1 MRRPIH
7 IAVEPRRNYLPLAL
21 TALALLTIF
30 ACDRREPEQTTTTP
44 TDQPVVV
51 DDPVIETPVESRT
64 PTYENVTYEEAESTF
79 TSRRYGEATEMFAA
93 YVTRRPQNPWGHYM
107 LGLSAWKSGQLPRA
121 RESFE
126 RAIELDPSHVKSL
139 LNLSRVLLELKEPRE
154 ASKRVLAALEIDS
167 TSAEAHRLM
176 GRVQTALGESESAL
190 DSYRSAL
197 TFDAHDVWAM
207 NNMGLLL
214 IELERFD
221 EALRPLAR
229 AVQLDSGVAVF
240 RNNFGMALERTGH
253 FVAAAE
259 SYRAA
264 VAIDPGYGKA
274 SASLSRISD
283 RKDDPLAEP
292 IDIALLADDFVN
304 ELETWNAGRVA
315 VTEQVTPVPDVQT
328 PPER

>member
-7 IAVEPRRNYLPLAL
+7 FAEQPRRNYLPLAL

-30 ACDRREPEQTTTTP
+30 ACDRRDAQQSLTTP

-51 DDPVIETPVESRT
+51 SDPVIESPVETTT

-93 YVTRRPQNPWGHYM
+93 YVTRRPKNPWGHYM

-154 ASKRVLAALEIDS
+154 AFERVLAALEIDS
-167 TSAEAHRLM
+167 TSAEVHRLM
-176 GRVQTALGESESAL
+176 GRVQTALGETERAL
-190 DSYRSAL
+190 ESYRAAVVI
-197 TFDAHDVWAM
+197 DEHDVWAM

-214 IELERFD
+214 IQIGRFE

-264 VAIDPGYGKA
+264 VAIDPDYAKA
-274 SASLSRISD
+274 STSLARITG
-283 RKDDPLAEP
+283 RTDDPLAQP
-292 IDIALLADDFVN
+292 IDVALLAEDFIR
-304 ELETWNAGRVA
+304 ELETWKAERVVVA
-315 VTEQVTPVPDVQT
+315 PVEQGLP
-328 PPER
+328 

>member
-7 IAVEPRRNYLPLAL
+7 FAEQPRRDYLPLAL
-21 TALALLTIF
+21 TALALLTLF
-30 ACDRREPEQTTTTP
+30 ACDRREPEQQTTTP

-51 DDPVIETPVESRT
+51 SDSVVESPVQT
-64 PTYENVTYEEAESTF
+64 STATYENVTYEEAESTF
-79 TSRRYGEATEMFAA
+79 TSRRYSEATEMFAA
-93 YVTRRPQNPWGHYM
+93 YVTRRPTNPWGHYM

-154 ASKRVLAALEIDS
+154 ASERVLAALQLDS

-176 GRVQTALGESESAL
+176 GRAQTALGESEQAL
-190 DSYRSAL
+190 ESYRAAL
-197 TFDAHDVWAM
+197 IIDAHDVWAM

-214 IELERFD
+214 IQLGRFD

-229 AVQLDSGVAVF
+229 AVQLDSSVAVF

-253 FVAAAE
+253 FVAAVEA
-259 SYRAA
+259 YRAA
-264 VAIDPGYGKA
+264 VTIDPGYAKA
-274 SASLSRISD
+274 SASLTRIGG
-283 RKDDPLAEP
+283 RADDPLAEP
-292 IDIALLADDFVN
+292 IDLPLLAEDFVG
-304 ELETWNAGRVA
+304 ELETWKAGRVA
-315 VTEQVTPVPDVQT
+315 ITEEVTP
-328 PPER
+328 E

>member
-7 IAVEPRRNYLPLAL
+7 FAEQPRRNYLPLAL
-21 TALALLTIF
+21 TALALLAIF
-30 ACDRREPEQTTTTP
+30 ACDRKEPEQRPITP
-44 TDQPVVV
+44 TDDVVV
-51 DDPVIETPVESRT
+51 VNDSVVESPIQTSTPV
-64 PTYENVTYEEAESTF
+64 YENVTYEEAESTF

-93 YVTRRPQNPWGHYM
+93 YVTRRPRNAWGHYM

-154 ASKRVLAALEIDS
+154 ASERVVAAIELDS
-167 TSAEAHRLM
+167 TSGEAHRLM
-176 GRVQTALGESESAL
+176 GRVQTALGETEQAL
-190 DSYRSAL
+190 ESYRAAL
-197 TFDAHDVWAM
+197 ILDAHDVWAM
-207 NNMGLLL
+207 NNMGLLFIQL
-214 IELERFD
+214 GRFE
-221 EALRPLAR
+221 EALGPLAR

-259 SYRAA
+259 SYREA
-264 VAIDPGYGKA
+264 VSIDPGYGKA
-274 SASLSRISD
+274 SASLSRISV
-283 RKDDPLAEP
+283 RTDDPRAQAIDLAFLAE
-292 IDIALLADDFVN
+292 DFVR
-304 ELETWNAGRVA
+304 ELETWKTERVA
-315 VTEQVTPVPDVQT
+315 EVPVELPVVQT